1 MEAPIYYLQ
10 WHITHACNLRCVHCY
25 QEDYRSHMPRAQLFA
40 ALEDFAALISDKN
53 VRPQVNLTGG
63 EPLLHPDFF
72 PLAEEIRRREWRL
85 GVLTNGTLIDEETAD
100 RLAALRPVFV
110 QISLDG
116 PPAVHDQIRGAGNF
130 DRAMQGIDRL
140 KARGVRVL
148 VSFTAQKG
156 NASSFAALAKL
167 CRKHNVDK
175 LWWDRVVTE
184 GEEQKEALALTTEQF
199 RRLVRTG
206 NRLRERWRRPDG
218 TSMVSNGRALQCAD
232 FNRDAP
238 YRCSAGQ
245 NLLIL
250 LADGSLMPCRRLPF
264 VIGNLRDGSMRQ
276 LTEQSELL
284 RELARPLVPQGCAGC
299 PRLLHC
305 RGGAR
310 CVTYGQTGRL
320 DLRDV
325 NCFYFPKS
333 NIFHRLGG
341 SK

>member
-1 MEAPIYYLQ
+1 MDAPVYYLQ

-25 QEDYRSHMPRAQLFA
+25 QEDYQSHMPREQLFS
-40 ALEDFAALISDKN
+40 ALKEFAALIADKD

-72 PLAEEIRRREWRL
+72 PLAEEIRRRGWRL
-85 GVLTNGTLIDEETAD
+85 GVLTNGTLIDEAIAA

-116 PPAVHDQIRGAGNF
+116 PPKVHDAIRGAGNF
-130 DRAMQGIDRL
+130 DRAMRGIDLL
-140 KARGVRVL
+140 KQKNVRVL

-156 NASSFAALAKL
+156 NAAGFAALARL

-184 GEEQKEALALTTEQF
+184 GEEETAHLAVTTEQF

-218 TSMVSNGRALQCAD
+218 TSMVSNGRALQCID
-232 FNRDAP
+232 FTRDTP
-238 YRCSAGQ
+238 YRCSAGE

-264 VIGNLRDGSMRQ
+264 VIGNLRDGSMR
-276 LTEQSELL
+276 ELVENSDVM
-284 RELARPLVPQGCAGC
+284 RSLARPLIPEGCEGC
-299 PRLLHC
+299 RRLALC
-305 RGGAR
+305 AGGAR
-310 CVTYGQTGRL
+310 CVTYAQTGRL
-320 DLRDV
+320 DRRDV
-325 NCFYFPKS
+325 NCFY
-333 NIFHRLGG
+333 H
-341 SK
+341 

>member
-25 QEDYRSHMPRAQLFA
+25 QEDYQSHMPREQLFA
-40 ALEDFAALISDKN
+40 ALEDFAALVADKN

-72 PLAEEIRRREWRL
+72 PLAAEIRRQGWRL
-85 GVLTNGTLIDEETAD
+85 GVLTNGTLIDEDTAA
-100 RLAALRPVFV
+100 RLAALQPVFV
-110 QISLDG
+110 QVSLDG
-116 PPAVHDQIRGAGNF
+116 PPAVHDQIRGSGNF
-130 DRAMQGIDRL
+130 DRAMQGVDRL
-140 KARGVRVL
+140 KAAGVRVL

-167 CRKHNVDK
+167 CRKHGVDK

-199 RRLVRTG
+199 RRLVRTS

-232 FNRDAP
+232 YARDAA
-238 YRCSAGQ
+238 YHCSAGQ

-264 VIGNLRDGSMRQ
+264 VIGNLRDGSMRE
-276 LTEQSELL
+276 LTESSALL
-284 RELARPLVPQGCAGC
+284 RELARPVVPRGCEGCTRLVD
-299 PRLLHC
+299 C

-310 CVTYGQTGRL
+310 CVTYGQTGQL

-325 NCFYFPKS
+325 NCFYTRGKTRGLFG
-333 NIFHRLGG
+333 R
-341 SK
+341 